1 MANSS
6 YNQFTLHERAAI
18 KSMKSD
24 SNIYLPSDKG
34 GEFTVIG
41 KQKYIELGE
50 EHLSN
55 TAVYQHLIKDKTNSI
70 RLKLNS
76 IWRNICSERK
86 FQMPMQLKLT
96 TQTCRTQQ
104 FYHLLKTHKA
114 GL

>member
-1 MANSS
+1 MSVTLMNNKVSQLIKREKMANSS

-50 EHLSN
+50 DHLSN

-70 RLKLNS
+70 RLS
-76 IWRNICSERK
+76 
-86 FQMPMQLKLT
+86 
-96 TQTCRTQQ
+96 
-104 FYHLLKTHKA
+104 
-114 GL
+114 